1 MRFRRYRGPDVTTV
15 LRRVRRELGDEAV
28 IVKTEEKV
36 EGGVLGFFGTRVV
49 EVLVALPEKGE
60 SHRRAEGLDIAL
72 PREVPEPVSPP
83 GEESGSE
90 MGGGLAREIARPTSG
105 DGRSGGVDAE
115 GERKSRDFLPLGVS
129 LQEGGYPRRVLAF
142 GPAGSGKTS
151 TLGRLA
157 WHFGPLGNVNL
168 VSLEEEGRLSGASRW
183 RAFWEVLGVRFL
195 PVKGFE
201 GLRSADLAQG
211 GILLVDTPP
220 LGSYRHDELA
230 AICREL
236 SLKPFLVVDA
246 AWDLD
251 EFRAVLEEF
260 GDLPGLRVVVS
271 KFDAV
276 RVPARREMW
285 RRELSGTPGYFSDS
299 PSIDMPL
306 RPLVALSGG
315 EEARSG
321 FERTPS
327 RLGPRAD
334 RGEEESPGAGRTGK
348 KEVPSD
354 LLAELLDAAGRRG
367 SVNGVQGSE
376 GKARPWVPRRLVG
389 R

>member
-157 WHFGPLGNVNL
+157 WHLGPLGDVTL
-168 VSLEEEGRLSGASRW
+168 VSVEEEGRLSGASRW

-195 PVKGFE
+195 PVKGFRS
-201 GLRSADLAQG
+201 LRSAALG
-211 GILLVDTPP
+211 REGVLLVDTPP
-220 LGSYRHDELA
+220 MESGWREELKG
-230 AICREL
+230 ICREL
-236 SLKPFLVVDA
+236 SLVPFLVVDA

-251 EFRAVLEEF
+251 EFRVIFDEF
-260 GDLPGLRVVVS
+260 GSLPGIRVVVS

-276 RVPARREMW
+276 RVPARREAW
-285 RRELSGTPGYFSDS
+285 RRELRDTPGYFSDS
-299 PSIDMPL
+299 PSIDVPL
-306 RPLVALSGG
+306 RPLAALSGSVDDRPRG
-315 EEARSG
+315 ER
-321 FERTPS
+321 PS
-327 RLGPRAD
+327 PDPTAKDD
-334 RGEEESPGAGRTGK
+334 RGPKEGLDAGLPKK
-348 KEVPSD
+348 KERLPD
-354 LLAELLDAAGRRG
+354 PLAELLASAGG
-367 SVNGVQGSE
+367 KGPGGGVHGP
-376 GKARPWVPRRLVG
+376 GGGARPWIPRRLAG

>member
-1 MRFRRYRGPDVTTV
+1 M
-15 LRRVRRELGDEAV
+15 LRRMRRELGDEAV
-28 IVKTEEKV
+28 IVKTEEKM

-72 PREVPEPVSPP
+72 PREVPEPGSLPA
-83 GEESGSE
+83 EESGSE
-90 MGGGLAREIARPTSG
+90 MGGGLAREKARSLPC
-105 DGRSGGVDAE
+105 DGRAGGVDAE

-157 WHFGPLGNVNL
+157 WHFGPLGNVTL
-168 VSLEEEGRLSGASRW
+168 VSVEEEGRLSGASRW

-201 GLRSADLAQG
+201 GLRSADLDQG

-220 LGSYRHDELA
+220 LGSYRHDEIA

-236 SLKPFLVVDA
+236 SLTPFLVVGA

-251 EFRAVLEEF
+251 EFRAVLGEF

-276 RVPARREMW
+276 RVPARREVW

-315 EEARSG
+315 EEARRD

-334 RGEEESPGAGRTGK
+334 RGGEESPGAGRTGK